1 MPPTFNAIGIVTAD
15 MPASLAFYR
24 RLGLAIPA
32 EADRAPH
39 VDAELPGGVRLM
51 WDTLETINSF
61 DPEFTLVKGD
71 GRISLAFQCADPAEV
86 NATYAAMTAA
96 GYEGHKQPWDAL
108 WEQRYAVLRDP
119 DGNGV
124 DLYAPLPAT

>member
-24 RLGLAIPA
+24 KLGLAIPA
-32 EADRAPH
+32 DADGAPH
-39 VDAELPGGVRLM
+39 AEAELPGGVHLM
-51 WDTLETINSF
+51 WDPLETIHSF
-61 DPEFTLVKGD
+61 DPEFTPAKGD
-71 GRISLAFQCADPAEV
+71 GRISLAFACADPAEV

-96 GYEGHKQPWDAL
+96 GYEGHKPPWDAF
-108 WEQRYAVLRDP
+108 WGHRYAVLRDP